1 MDLRLVWDATLRPGV
16 EEAGANPFIVVLLF
30 LVRCLLPLALLLGL
44 SYLLRRLGWI
54 AEPTPP
60 PGISNGGQ
68 EQTSTNQDEG
78 VGRHGPD

>member
-1 MDLRLVWDATLRPGV
+1 MDLRLVWDATLGPGL
-16 EEAGANPFIVVLLF
+16 EETGANPLIVVLLF
-30 LVRCLLPLALLLGL
+30 LLRCLVPLALLLGL

-60 PGISNGGQ
+60 GVSNGSQ
-68 EQTSTNQDEG
+68 EQKPVNQDQG

>member
-1 MDLRLVWDATLRPGV
+1 MDLRLIWDATRGPGV
-16 EEAGANPFIVVLLF
+16 EETGANPVIVLLLF
-30 LVRCLLPLALLLGL
+30 VVRCLVPLALLLGL

-60 PGISNGGQ
+60 PGISNGTQ
-68 EQTSTNQDEG
+68 EQTPNNQDQG